1 MIARIHSS
9 LKDAP
14 VRQYT
19 VRGFDGKA
27 FVEALGILSTLPA
40 LKDLVL
46 RFRVNDGPFRPNTQA
61 NDYPPEVVLQFL
73 ILRSLG
79 ENIQPSPLK
88 SLTINNILP
97 LPHPYLSS
105 ESMIGLLSTLTHFA
119 VNTTSYCASF
129 PMTDPRILWPS
140 ASHLFQKE
148 ALSSSLVSL
157 QLHHAC
163 VRSAEV
169 VAPISEIQLPSLAYL
184 SLQRTYFSDQ
194 SELELFISRHG
205 GTLVELKLFLCP
217 MALSTQ
223 ITSGLRPESFRRWAQ
238 VWEQLNSDLM
248 ALKDLVV
255 SERHDSNGVR
265 DVRFGRYIDNCYRCN
280 VVDLVV
286 VDMAADD
293 AALQRF
299 LENVE
304 SRSQ

>member
-1 MIARIHSS
+1 M
-9 LKDAP
+9 
-14 VRQYT
+14 
-19 VRGFDGKA
+19 
-27 FVEALGILSTLPA
+27 EALGILSTLPA

-46 RFRVNDGPFRPNTQA
+46 RFRANDGPFRPDTQA

-79 ENIQPSPLK
+79 ENTQPSPLK

-105 ESMIGLLSTLTHFA
+105 ESMIGLLSTLNHFA
-119 VNTTSYCASF
+119 VNTTSHCASF
-129 PMTDPRILWPS
+129 PMTDPRIVWPS
-140 ASHLFQKE
+140 DSHLFQKE

-163 VRSAEV
+163 VRSADV
-169 VAPISEIQLPSLAYL
+169 VVPISEIQLPSLAYL

-223 ITSGLRPESFRRWAQ
+223 FTSGLRPDSFRRWAQ
-238 VWEQLNSDLM
+238 VWEQLNSDLTV
-248 ALKDLVV
+248 LKDLVV

-280 VVDLVV
+280 VVDLGV